1 MAAEATGHSGKL
13 TDFFMNANRRN
24 SMQGGNYIS
33 LATRKRSGEWVATPV
48 WFAPDGG
55 NYYVFSAGEAG
66 KVKRLRNFSES
77 RIAPCTMNG
86 TVTGPWSDT
95 RAYVLD
101 KPADQQVALA
111 ALRRKY
117 GWQMLAADFF
127 SRLTGK
133 MGRRAYIRIEP

>member
-1 MAAEATGHSGKL
+1 MH
-13 TDFFMNANRRN
+13 ANQTNLPER
-24 SMQGGNYIS
+24 GNYIS

-77 RIAPCTMNG
+77 RIAACTMSG
-86 TVTGPWSDT
+86 TVTGEWRDT
-95 RAYVLD
+95 RAFVLD
-101 KPADQQVALA
+101 DPKDQSIALA

-133 MGRRAYIRIEP
+133 MARRAYIRIEP

>member
-1 MAAEATGHSGKL
+1 
-13 TDFFMNANRRN
+13 MNTKVNR
-24 SMQGGNYIS
+24 SLEGCNYIS

-48 WFAPDGG
+48 WFAPHGG
-55 NYYVFSAGEAG
+55 SYYIFSAGGAG

-86 TVTGPWSDT
+86 TLTGDWLDT

-101 KPADQQVALA
+101 DPRDQKVALA

-127 SRLTGK
+127 SHLTGK
-133 MGRRAYIRIEP
+133 MQRRAYLRVDPPGT

>member
-1 MAAEATGHSGKL
+1 MH
-13 TDFFMNANRRN
+13 ANQTNLPER
-24 SMQGGNYIS
+24 GNYIS

-77 RIAPCTMNG
+77 RIAACTMSG
-86 TVTGPWSDT
+86 TVTGKWQDT
-95 RAYVLD
+95 RAFVLD
-101 KPADQQVALA
+101 DPKDQSIALA

-117 GWQMLAADFF
+117 GWQMLAADFV

-133 MGRRAYIRIEP
+133 MARRAYIRIEP

>member
-1 MAAEATGHSGKL
+1 
-13 TDFFMNANRRN
+13 MNANHSTSILR
-24 SMQGGNYIS
+24 SNYIS
-33 LATRKRSGEWVATPV
+33 FATRKRSGDWVATPV

-77 RIAPCTMNG
+77 RIAACTMTG
-86 TVTGPWSDT
+86 TVTGKWQET

-101 KPADQQVALA
+101 NHEDQRIALA

-117 GWQMLAADFF
+117 GLQMLAADFF

-133 MGRRAYIRIEP
+133 MARRAYIRIEP